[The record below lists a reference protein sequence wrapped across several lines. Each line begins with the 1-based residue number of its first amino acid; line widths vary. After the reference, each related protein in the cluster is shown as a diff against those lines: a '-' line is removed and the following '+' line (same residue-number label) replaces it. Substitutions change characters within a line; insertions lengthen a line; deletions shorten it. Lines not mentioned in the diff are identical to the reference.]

1 MEENNESLSFTPS
14 EDYIV
19 TPYLKGLI
27 ERCLGYLNA
36 GIPIELRGVAGVGKT
51 SLAIHIAKQLARP
64 IILLYGNDEFASGD
78 LMGNFHGVR
87 KKWVVDNYIST
98 VTKKEES
105 LQLQWIDGR
114 FVSACR
120 NGYTLIYDEFTR
132 AKPETNNILLSAL
145 SEGVVELPNV
155 KRNEKYVKVHPNF
168 RIIFTS
174 NQQEYAGVFNEQD
187 ALKDRILT
195 VEMDSMDI
203 ETETAIVSSK
213 SGLKKEDAEKV
224 VKLFLGISQYLRS
237 PNIISLR
244 KSIMLAKIIKSMK
257 IPIDYHNPKF
267 VEACKDV
274 LMSTFSKSTVNTPEK
289 HEKKVAIERYFELMR
304 KGVR

>member
-1 MEENNESLSFTPS
+1 MEENNEGMSFTPN
-14 EDYIV
+14 EDYVV
-19 TPYLKGLI
+19 TPYLKDLI

-51 SLAIHIAKQLARP
+51 SLAIQMAKQLARP

-87 KKWVVDNYIST
+87 KKFIVDNYIST

-132 AKPETNNILLSAL
+132 TKPETNNILLSAL
-145 SEGVVELPNV
+145 SEGVIELPNV
-155 KRNEKYVKVHPNF
+155 KRNEKYVKVHPDF

-195 VEMDSMDI
+195 IEMDSMDI
-203 ETETAIVSSK
+203 ETEVAIVSSK
-213 SGLKKEDAEKV
+213 SGLKKDDAEKI
-224 VKLFLGISQYLRS
+224 VKMFQNMSQYLRS
-237 PNIISLR
+237 PNIISVR

-257 IPIDYHNPKF
+257 IPIDNYNPKF
-267 VEACKDV
+267 VEVCKDV
-274 LMSTFSKSTVNTPEK
+274 VMSTFSKNTGNMSEK
-289 HEKKVAIERYFELMR
+289 YEKRAAIERYFEHMR

>member
-14 EDYIV
+14 EDYVV
-19 TPYLKGLI
+19 TPYLKGLV

-36 GIPIELRGVAGVGKT
+36 GIPIELRGVAGIGKT

-87 KKWVVDNYIST
+87 KKWIIDNYIST
-98 VTKKEES
+98 VTKKEEN

-145 SEGVVELPNV
+145 SEGVIELPNV

-195 VEMDSMDI
+195 IEMNGMDA
-203 ETETAIVSSK
+203 ETEVAIVSSK
-213 SGLKKEDAEKV
+213 SGLKKDDAEKI
-224 VKLFLGISQYLRS
+224 VKLFQSLAHYLRI
-237 PNIISLR
+237 PNIISVR
-244 KSIMLAKIIKSMK
+244 KSIMLAKIVKSMK
-257 IPIDYHNPKF
+257 IPIDYYNPKF
-267 VEACKDV
+267 IEICKDV
-274 LMSTFSKSTVNTPEK
+274 VMSTFLKNNSNTSEMNEK
-289 HEKKVAIERYFELMR
+289 RTTIERYFELMR